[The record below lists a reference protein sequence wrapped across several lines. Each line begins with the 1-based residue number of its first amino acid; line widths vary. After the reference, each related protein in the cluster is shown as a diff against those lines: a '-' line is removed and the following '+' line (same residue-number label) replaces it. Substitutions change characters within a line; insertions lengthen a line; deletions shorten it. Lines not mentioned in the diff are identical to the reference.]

1 MLPCTCRSSRASGA
15 SFWLGSVA
23 IISRKRDRPAKPLAN
38 ISEKLASF
46 RMGLTKV
53 PMYKEKVSKSTRSIW
68 LRIIKKP
75 PKAITATWRM
85 HRKNSMVELNRAMA
99 LWNWRLEVLY
109 FPLARL
115 NRSFSQHSLAKAL
128 AVRMPEREDSI
139 SVLMW
144 PTFCLTSLET
154 AAIRLRWVV
163 TTRAKMGI
171 KTATTRASLH

>member
-1 MLPCTCRSSRASGA
+1 
-15 SFWLGSVA
+15 
-23 IISRKRDRPAKPLAN
+23 
-38 ISEKLASF
+38 
-46 RMGLTKV
+46 
-53 PMYKEKVSKSTRSIW
+53 
-68 LRIIKKP
+68 
-75 PKAITATWRM
+75 
-85 HRKNSMVELNRAMA
+85 MVELNRAMA